1 MLYRNTGKP
10 KTKRVGNNSK
20 NMCNMEIK
28 KYFFS
33 MRMFAF
39 VAVMGCALSANAQ
52 RTCGRCEGTGE
63 LVEYCAYCKGYG
75 EKYCSTCGGYGVRNC
90 GYCSG
95 SGSLRCNYC
104 NGRGTVKNDTEYCP
118 KCEGYRNVRCSNC
131 SGSGKVE
138 CPARDCY
145 EGKVKCYQCNGSG
158 LHKWRCPNCRG
169 TGQVR

>member
-1 MLYRNTGKP
+1 
-10 KTKRVGNNSK
+10 
-20 NMCNMEIK
+20 MCNKRIFK
-28 KYFFS
+28 GFLS
-33 MRMFAF
+33 MRTFAF
-39 VAVMGCALSANAQ
+39 VVVMGCALTTNAQ
-52 RTCGRCEGTGE
+52 QTCRRCEGEGIIT
-63 LVEYCAYCKGYG
+63 EYCAYCKGHG

-95 SGSLRCNYC
+95 SGSMRCNYC
-104 NGRGTVKNDTEYCP
+104 RGRGTIKNDTEYCP
-118 KCEGYRNVRCSNC
+118 NCYERGFRDGNVPCQNC